1 MTHARPQPLPSDR
14 TITVPLGAALIYVSD
29 GDEPTTIIL
38 DRADPDYMASRD
50 RVVCSALVAYV
61 SEQLNYREDTL

>member
-1 MTHARPQPLPSDR
+1 MAYARPQPLPADR
-14 TITVPLGAALIYVSD
+14 TITVPPGAALIYVSD

-50 RVVCSALVAYV
+50 RAVCRALLAYV
-61 SEQLNYREDTL
+61 IEQLDHDDMA